1 MPAGATWTR
10 PDGGFY
16 VWLKLPH
23 GLDAKL
29 VQPRAVNAHVA
40 YVPGIGFF
48 ADGNGAEF
56 MRLSYCY
63 PEPDQIREGVRR
75 LARVI
80 EAELDLHTT
89 FDSVDTGSFRPRG
102 RRGGTAQIPDVEP
115 YVGPATPAR
124 FGDGRA

>member
-1 MPAGATWTR
+1 M
-10 PDGGFY
+10 
-16 VWLKLPH
+16 
-23 GLDAKL
+23 
-29 VQPRAVNAHVA
+29 
-40 YVPGIGFF
+40 PGIGFF

-89 FDSVDTGSFRPRG
+89 FDSVDTGTFRALG
-102 RRGGTAQIPDVEP
+102 RPGGSAQIPDVEP
-115 YVGPATPAR
+115 YVGPANSDR
-124 FGDGRA
+124 FEDGRA